1 MSTDEPHDG
10 QLETE
15 IAALAVSPASAACV
29 WLGQGGYLFKSP
41 RGTTVMVDAYLSDYA
56 AEFWGVTRA
65 IPPVVDPARIKP
77 DVFLV
82 THWHEDHL
90 DAPTVR
96 HYAQQ
101 PDVVFAGPESCVIR
115 ARIWGWPA
123 ERTVTL
129 ERGDRHQ
136 FDDVH
141 VTATFA
147 RHDEDAALTL
157 DAVGFLLDFGGVRI
171 WNVADSE
178 YDARLRPMRDAGI
191 DVMLVPINGVGGNMN
206 CGPTSSTAQAP
217 PSTRRRTARRL
228 PASGVRRKCGCWSLG
243 RSSSSRLAEQSKQ
256 ALLVGSRARHA
267 VPTWLVDAPSKPKP
281 S

>member
-1 MSTDEPHDG
+1 VSTDEPHDG

-41 RGTTVMVDAYLSDYA
+41 RGITVMVDAYLSDYA

-129 ERGDRHQ
+129 ERGDSHQ
-136 FDDVH
+136 FGDVH

-206 CGPTSSTAQAP
+206 AHEA
-217 PSTRRRTARRL
+217 
-228 PASGVRRKCGCWSLG
+228 
-243 RSSSSRLAEQSKQ
+243 
-256 ALLVGSRARHA
+256 ALL
-267 VPTWLVDAPSKPKP
+267 TWHVAPRIAIPMHYGMWPDEQYGEGATLDPEIFRETLTRLGGTAEVRVLEPGEIVVFAPRDTERSKL
-281 S
+281 

>member
-1 MSTDEPHDG
+1 VSTDEPHDG

-15 IAALAVSPASAACV
+15 IAALAVSPDSAACV

-41 RGTTVMVDAYLSDYA
+41 RGITVMVDAYLSDYA

-65 IPPVVDPARIKP
+65 IPPVVDPARITP

-101 PDVVFAGPESCVIR
+101 PNVVFAGPESCVIR

-129 ERGDRHQ
+129 ERGDSHH
-136 FDDVH
+136 FSDVY

-157 DAVGFLLDFGGVRI
+157 DAVGFLLDIAGVRI

-178 YDARLRPMRDAGI
+178 YDARLRPMRDERI

-206 CGPTSSTAQAP
+206 AHEA
-217 PSTRRRTARRL
+217 
-228 PASGVRRKCGCWSLG
+228 
-243 RSSSSRLAEQSKQ
+243 
-256 ALLVGSRARHA
+256 ALL
-267 VPTWLVDAPSKPKP
+267 TWHVAPRIAIPMHYGMWPDEQYGEGATLDPEIFRETLTRLGGTAEVRVLEPGEIVVFAPRDTERSKL
-281 S
+281 